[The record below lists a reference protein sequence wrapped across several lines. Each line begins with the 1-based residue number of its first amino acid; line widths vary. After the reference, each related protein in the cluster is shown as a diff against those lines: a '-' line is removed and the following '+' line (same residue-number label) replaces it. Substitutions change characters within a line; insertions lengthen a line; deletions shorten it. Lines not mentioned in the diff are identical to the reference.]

1 MIFPYDKNHL
11 RNNFTKRW
19 VFVLGLQSWTSSP
32 GSFEILGPGSLV
44 VGSGSW
50 IPSSKSWVGFRWIHL
65 EIITRFEKTLQV
77 WQLLGSVKKN
87 ITKCDRYY
95 KMSQSVTGIKSC
107 DNYYKVRRNKY
118 LSSSYGRDVSDVS
131 LYCGY

>member
-1 MIFPYDKNHL
+1 MYMIFPYDKNHL
-11 RNNFTKRW
+11 CNNFTKRW

-50 IPSSKSWVGFRWIHL
+50 IPSSKPCVGFRWIHL
-65 EIITRFEKTLQV
+65 EIITRFEKMLQV

-87 ITKCDRYY
+87 ITKCDRYH
-95 KMSQSVTGIKSC
+95 KMWQGVIAKC
-107 DNYYKVRRNKY
+107 DRYYKLWQLLQSETKQVP
-118 LSSSYGRDVSDVS
+118 LFIMW
-131 LYCGY
+131 

>member
-1 MIFPYDKNHL
+1 MFNMYMIFPYDKNHL

-87 ITKCDRYY
+87 ITKCDRYH
-95 KMSQSVTGIKSC
+95 KMWQGVIAKC
-107 DNYYKVRRNKY
+107 DRYYKLWQLLQSETKQVP
-118 LSSSYGRDVSDVS
+118 LFIIW
-131 LYCGY
+131 

>member
-1 MIFPYDKNHL
+1 MYMIFPYDKNHL

-87 ITKCDRYY
+87 ITKCDRYH
-95 KMSQSVTGIKSC
+95 KMWQGVIAKC
-107 DNYYKVRRNKY
+107 DRYYKLWQLLQSETKQVP
-118 LSSSYGRDVSDVS
+118 LFIIW
-131 LYCGY
+131 

>member
-1 MIFPYDKNHL
+1 MYMIFPYDKNHL
-11 RNNFTKRW
+11 CNNFTKHW

-65 EIITRFEKTLQV
+65 EIITRFEKMLQV

-87 ITKCDRYY
+87 ITKCDRYH
-95 KMSQSVTGIKSC
+95 KMWQGVIAKC
-107 DNYYKVRRNKY
+107 DSYYKLWQLLQSETKQVPLFIRW
-118 LSSSYGRDVSDVS
+118 
-131 LYCGY
+131 